1 MTLSGCSRFI
11 TMSRTRTDIPDSY
24 RDVNTMVFET
34 KKFGA
39 CKRSVS
45 GSVKKKSEFV
55 FSLSLSH
62 WDLHQDLIAK
72 VIIAGKLEIL

>member
-39 CKRSVS
+39 CKKSVS
-45 GSVKKKSEFV
+45 WSVSEKKKSEFV

-62 WDLHQDLIAK
+62 
-72 VIIAGKLEIL
+72 

>member
-1 MTLSGCSRFI
+1 
-11 TMSRTRTDIPDSY
+11 
-24 RDVNTMVFET
+24 MVFET

-39 CKRSVS
+39 CKKSVS
-45 GSVKKKSEFV
+45 WSVSVKKKSEFV

-72 VIIAGKLEIL
+72 VINAGKLESL